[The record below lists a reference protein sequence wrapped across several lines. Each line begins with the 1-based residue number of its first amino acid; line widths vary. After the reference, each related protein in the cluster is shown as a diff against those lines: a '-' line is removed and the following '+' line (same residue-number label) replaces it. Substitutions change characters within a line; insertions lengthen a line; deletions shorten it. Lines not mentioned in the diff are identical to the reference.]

1 MKRQLIYLVVYFS
14 IINNKLFQHRVVYF
28 SIINN
33 NLFQHIDSTDVNKMV
48 EELNGTVVDGQPMKV
63 QISTS
68 RVRQRPGMGNAEQCY
83 RLEIDKQNKYNPSI
97 GYSVL
102 RKGCHKL
109 LE

>member
-1 MKRQLIYLVVYFS
+1 MVCFS

-83 RLEIDKQNKYNPSI
+83 RLEIDKQNKYNPYI
-97 GYSVL
+97 GYSVV